1 LYRDR
6 AGAYQIGVCIQR
18 MKLARPLEQFLAS
31 SLPEEIRGLRESEM
45 TTITARTG
53 GSAAGRHS
61 DEE

>member
-6 AGAYQIGVCIQR
+6 AGVYQVGVCIQR
-18 MKLARPLEQFLAS
+18 MKLTRPLEEFLAS
-31 SLPEEIRGLRESEM
+31 GLLAEIRGLRESEM
-45 TTITARTG
+45 TTITARIG